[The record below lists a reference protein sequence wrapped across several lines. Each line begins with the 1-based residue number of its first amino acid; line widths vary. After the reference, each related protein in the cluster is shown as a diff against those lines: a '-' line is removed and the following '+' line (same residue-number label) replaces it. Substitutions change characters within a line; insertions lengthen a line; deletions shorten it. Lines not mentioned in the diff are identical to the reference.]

1 MSGFYDDM
9 AATALELL
17 AEFGQSVTLSRTTG
31 GSIDPVTGA
40 VTAGTDAS
48 VITTGLIKPY
58 PDKMIDGTRILAS
71 DRELVLSNEQVPLST
86 DKPVIGGESPPTR
99 GRGLKLLIAVL
110 RGPNPWVAPHA
121 GARIE
126 TL

>member
-86 DKPVIGGESPPTR
+86 DKPVIGGEEFAIVDIKTVSP
-99 GRGLKLLIAVL
+99 
-110 RGPNPWVAPHA
+110 A
-121 GARIE
+121 GTDVVYFCQARK
-126 TL
+126 